1 MTCYKKNAITQTN
14 QPTHPTNP
22 THQPTSTNINQH
34 QPTRQ
39 SRTIMD
45 NPCIC
50 PWFATDVPGTRLIPR
65 PAPGLP
71 PAAAGRVPVIP
82 RLRRR
87 GPGLIGDSNGIL
99 GRNLEKCW
107 DNLWGHDDLEFFHWI
122 WWYVWHL
129 NGMNDRMTIIVLDIS
144 IECMQKSPFVLFCVI
159 PCHWDNY

>member
-50 PWFATDVPGTRLIPR
+50 PWFATDMPGTRLIPR

-99 GRNLEKCW
+99 GR
-107 DNLWGHDDLEFFHWI
+107 DLENAETICGDMMTSNFSIGSGDMFDTWMGWMTEWPSLFWI
-122 WWYVWHL
+122 FPLNVCKNHL
-129 NGMNDRMTIIVLDIS
+129 LYY
-144 IECMQKSPFVLFCVI
+144 FV
-159 PCHWDNY
+159 